1 VLGADAPPIQ
11 IASLAHGTA
20 SGAPSIMLR
29 LDLPDGRT
37 VVAEMT
43 LRMFVQAAKL
53 LVAKHRDPDP
63 DIDPPMVYMAD
74 LTGVPG
80 FVRSGEE
87 PTVWPGAC
95 SAPCV
100 ETLRSYISSGQHWLC
115 DTHNQPVP
123 TLWTDLQRTLALRV
137 LEEQRGRS

>member
-1 VLGADAPPIQ
+1 MTELKLILNEPAWPDLADKAVIVLGADAPPIQ

-53 LVAKHRDPDP
+53 LVAKHGDPDP
-63 DIDPPMVYMAD
+63 DMDPPMVYMAD
-74 LTGVPG
+74 LTGMPA
-80 FVRSGEE
+80 FVREIDE
-87 PTVWPGAC
+87 PKKK
-95 SAPCV
+95 
-100 ETLRSYISSGQHWLC
+100 E
-115 DTHNQPVP
+115 DTP
-123 TLWTDLQRTLALRV
+123 
-137 LEEQRGRS
+137 